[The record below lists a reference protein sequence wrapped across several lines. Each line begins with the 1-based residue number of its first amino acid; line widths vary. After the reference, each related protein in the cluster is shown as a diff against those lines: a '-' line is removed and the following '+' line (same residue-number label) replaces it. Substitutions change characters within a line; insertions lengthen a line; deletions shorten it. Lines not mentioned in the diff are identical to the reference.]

1 VFDFGRSK
9 ACEGLATWA
18 GLEVGMDG
26 PTPARVAEADEA
38 REVRD
43 AAWAQYRQRLA
54 DPTTY
59 TLGQIRKWLAEH
71 GVRVSVSAVYR
82 DRAPVLAQEQKL
94 SLASEATRRFLSAT
108 EGAGELDVLKAG
120 IRRMGQLF
128 FETSLHFSAEE
139 LAEAMKAGDVL
150 RLGDSIGKLAKA
162 FAETDL
168 LTEKLAALK
177 AAARAEVDRKTA
189 AAPDGKLSRED
200 IFKMLDEIMKGGQA

>member
-1 VFDFGRSK
+1 MFDFGRSK
-9 ACEGLATWA
+9 ACEGLSTWA

-26 PTPARVAEADEA
+26 PTPARVAEQDEA

-162 FAETDL
+162 LAETDL
-168 LTEKLAALK
+168 LTEKLAVMRRDFQ
-177 AAARAEVDRKTA
+177 ARVKTA
-189 AAPDGKLSRED
+189 SQKSGDGRLSQTD
-200 IFKMLDEIMKGGQA
+200 VDEISEAVFGPGR

>member
-1 VFDFGRSK
+1 MFDFGRSK

-26 PTPARVAEADEA
+26 PTPARVAEQDEA

-59 TLGQIRKWLAEH
+59 TLAEIRKWLAEH
-71 GVRVSVSAVYR
+71 NVRVSVSAVYR

-139 LAEAMKAGDVL
+139 LAEAMGAGDVI
-150 RLGDSIGKLAKA
+150 RLGDSVGKLAKA
-162 FAETDL
+162 FAETGL
-168 LTEKLAALK
+168 LTEKLAAMRREFQNRAK
-177 AAARAEVDRKTA
+177 AASQKSG
-189 AAPDGKLSRED
+189 DGRLSQTD
-200 IFKMLDEIMKGGQA
+200 VDEISEAVFGPGR